1 MSRIKSFKLFESIN
15 DIELYI
21 KDVTLELI
29 DNGFKVDIKSS
40 KDPNRDYDY
49 DGDLL
54 GLRNYG
60 HRYFKSKTK
69 SILSISI
76 QKKGTY
82 LTKLNLDENSEDYGK
97 EVIDYTTYKSGSFL
111 SEEVYETFEHIFSY
125 LNTVGEFKSSWIHIS
140 NNSAIYHPSKK
151 VPKSKIP
158 DEGIT
163 ISSEEDFFKFF
174 NETDKYIHNMNINFF
189 IN

>member
-40 KDPNRDYDY
+40 EYYANGRV
-49 DGDLL
+49 LQ
-54 GLRNYG
+54 
-60 HRYFKSKTK
+60 
-69 SILSISI
+69 ISI
-76 QKKGTY
+76 FKKGTY
-82 LTKLNLDENSEDYGK
+82 LTKLDLDENSEDYGK
-97 EVIDYTTYKSGSFL
+97 EVIDYKTFISGSFR

-151 VPKSKIP
+151 VPKSNIP

-163 ISSEEDFFKFF
+163 IKSEEEFFKFL
-174 NETDKYIHNMNINFF
+174 NETDRYIHSMNINFY